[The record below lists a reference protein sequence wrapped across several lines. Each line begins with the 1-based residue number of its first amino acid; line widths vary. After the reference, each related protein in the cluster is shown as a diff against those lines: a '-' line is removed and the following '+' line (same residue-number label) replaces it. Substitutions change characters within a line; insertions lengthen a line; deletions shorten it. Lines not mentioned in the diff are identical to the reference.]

1 MQEEENKGCKKKAYM
16 LKGKNHTG
24 LKEELLLA
32 TYQILCCTHQKFPKI
47 HFRTVIKDGWLSS
60 EKKSRYVLMCFEK
73 WIPE

>member
-47 HFRTVIKDGWLSS
+47 HFRTVIKDG
-60 EKKSRYVLMCFEK
+60 
-73 WIPE
+73 